1 MIGSNVKRWLEE
13 DGERFLRDLGIKRGQ
28 VIVDFGCGA
37 GHYTIPAAKIVE
49 QEGTVYA
56 IDKDQDVLDQLMQI
70 ATSKNLNN
78 IIPMNTLGTVTIA
91 LDDETIDVV
100 LLYDVIHYRDME
112 GRGNLYRE
120 VYRILKPGALLSVY
134 PKHHKLDLPLSNLAD
149 RKIDDIIK
157 EIEEAHFYCCGKNF
171 KELIHDGC
179 YTQGHILNFRKT
191 GRKGNILPA
200 KKG

>member
-1 MIGSNVKRWLEE
+1 MSGNDVTRWLEE
-13 DGERFLRDLGIKRGQ
+13 DGQTFLRDIGIKKGQ
-28 VIVDFGCGA
+28 VVVDFGCGA

-49 QEGTVYA
+49 QEGTIYA
-56 IDKDQDVLDQLMQI
+56 IDKNQDVLDQLMQI
-70 ATSKNLNN
+70 ATSENLNN

-91 LDDETIDVV
+91 LDAETIDVV

-134 PKHHKLDLPLSNLAD
+134 PKHHQSDLPLLNLAD

-157 EIEEAHFYCCGKNF
+157 EIADAQLYCCDKSF
-171 KELIHDGC
+171 KALIHDDG

-191 GRKGNILPA
+191 GGKGNILL
-200 KKG
+200 